1 MGRKMKFTIEQ
12 IQEFIKMHQAG
23 ASLADLATQ
32 YKVSKATMSK
42 YLKNA

>member
-1 MGRKMKFTIEQ
+1 MGRPAKFTPEQ
-12 IQEFIKMHQAG
+12 VEEFKKMHAAG
-23 ASLADLATQ
+23 ASLSDLAIQ

>member
-1 MGRKMKFTIEQ
+1 MGRPMKFTPEQ
-12 IQEFIKMHQAG
+12 IAEFKKMHEAG
-23 ASLADLATQ
+23 ASLSDLAVQ